1 MRRAWFL
8 RSLLALLRL
17 LEMVDTLSPGAS
29 GYCFCYPVAL
39 VLSYPREFSG
49 NRSLVWMEDDTP
61 HQFANS
67 IIYSLAVEWA
77 GARYEPPTS
86 GVPLVTHER
95 NTSLFPS
102 ALCPGAFCLVF
113 LRSLTNFAEFPIRLY
128 GGDE

>member
-67 IIYSLAVEWA
+67 IINFLAHSSSPLKWTKTLMQSSKDDFSC
-77 GARYEPPTS
+77 EPGT
-86 GVPLVTHER
+86 
-95 NTSLFPS
+95 
-102 ALCPGAFCLVF
+102 
-113 LRSLTNFAEFPIRLY
+113 
-128 GGDE
+128 